1 MLTDP
6 TGLHLG
12 AGPYFLIY
20 SRAMSPEEEA
30 EHLDWPADIKVRLRR
45 SLLLHPRSRLTT
57 PPCAQNSVKHNNK
70 AFFAHLPPNLVSR
83 LVHRNLA
90 PSSPVFPPTRS
101 EHTISSDIV
110 DPPSRDELMDTTD

>member
-30 EHLDWPADIKVRLRR
+30 EHLDWPADIKVRLP
-45 SLLLHPRSRLTT
+45 SLSAAGAA
-57 PPCAQNSVKHNNK
+57 PPI
-70 AFFAHLPPNLVSR
+70 
-83 LVHRNLA
+83 A
-90 PSSPVFPPTRS
+90 P
-101 EHTISSDIV
+101 D
-110 DPPSRDELMDTTD
+110 DPAVRTEQREA